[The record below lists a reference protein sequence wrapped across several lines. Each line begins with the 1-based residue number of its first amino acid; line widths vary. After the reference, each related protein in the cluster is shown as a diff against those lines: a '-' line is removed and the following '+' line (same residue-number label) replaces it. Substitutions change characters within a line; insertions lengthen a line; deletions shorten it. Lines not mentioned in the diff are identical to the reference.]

1 LTGVGLTEPD
11 ESEGAGFAGA
21 GAGHCRVPLRK
32 NRDFVL
38 LQAGQVLSSIGSE
51 SAGIAYPLLVLAI
64 THSPAKAGIV
74 GFARLSPWVV
84 FGFVAGV
91 VVDRVHR
98 KRLMIVSN
106 VLHVACAASLV
117 AALALDE
124 LTFAQI
130 VIVAFVEGGL
140 FVLFNVAEF
149 GALRS
154 VVPASQLPN
163 AAAGEQVRFS
173 TIALVAP
180 PLGGALFGVARVL
193 PFLVNTIAPAF
204 SVLSLAA
211 IRTRFQEER
220 DPDDT
225 PLRAQLAEGFTWLW
239 RHRFL
244 RTSALLFTWE
254 NLVFEAVVLT
264 LVVVARRQGLT
275 SAAIGGLVASL
286 GACSLAGSFAAPRL
300 QRLLSVRAIIVGASW
315 LPLSLVAFVAVPNI
329 YVLLAAALPMF
340 AVVPTVSSVVIG
352 YRVAVV
358 PDRLTGRVNGA
369 ARSTAL
375 IGAAL
380 GPLVAGVMLGSISA
394 QATVAVLV
402 GLVFVLAVVATTSQT
417 IRNAPSLTE
426 LEALPAR
433 GD

>member
-1 LTGVGLTEPD
+1 M
-11 ESEGAGFAGA
+11 SEL
-21 GAGHCRVPLRK
+21 VPLRK

-38 LQAGQVLSSIGSE
+38 LQAGQILSSIGSE
-51 SAGIAYPLLVLAI
+51 SAGIAYPLLVLAL

-98 KRLMIVSN
+98 KRLMIVSD

-117 AALALDE
+117 VALALHE
-124 LTFAQI
+124 LTYAQI
-130 VIVAFVEGGL
+130 VLVAFVEGGL
-140 FVLFNVAEF
+140 LVVFNVAEF

-154 VVPASQLPN
+154 VVPASQLPH

-173 TIALVAP
+173 TINLVAP
-180 PLGGALFGVARVL
+180 PLGGALFGVARMA
-193 PFLVNTIAPAF
+193 PFLVDTIAPAF

-211 IRTRFQEER
+211 IRTRFQEQR
-220 DPDDT
+220 DPDEA
-225 PLRAQLAEGFTWLW
+225 PLRAQLAEGFSWLW

-244 RTSALLFTWE
+244 RTSALLFTWQ
-254 NLVFEAVVLT
+254 NLIFEAVVLT

-275 SAAIGGLVASL
+275 SAQIGALVAAL

-300 QRLLSVRAIIVGASW
+300 QRLFSMRAIIVTSFW
-315 LPLSLVAFVAVPNI
+315 LSLALVAFVAVPNV
-329 YVLLAAALPMF
+329 YVLLAGSLPMF
-340 AVVPTVSSVVIG
+340 AFVPTQSSVIIG

-369 ARSTAL
+369 ARATAL
-375 IGAAL
+375 IGASL
-380 GPLVAGVMLGSISA
+380 GPLAAGVMLGSISA
-394 QATVAVLV
+394 RATVAVLV
-402 GLVFVLAVVATTSQT
+402 GIVLVLAVIATTNRT
-417 IRNAPSLTE
+417 LRDAPSLSE
-426 LEALPAR
+426 LDELPMSEVSPAR
-433 GD
+433 VG